1 MCSQEPSLTPYD
13 RSDEPASF
21 EVTGDPI
28 RLEWL
33 DTAYGRPLR
42 VEVSDK
48 VWERVDASRAVVEDI
63 IARGDVVYGLNTG
76 FGTLCSKRVDAEQI
90 EALQENLI
98 ISHAVGVGPPVPPEI
113 VRWMM
118 LFKIH
123 ALGFGLSGV
132 TRGPIEGLRRLLS
145 ADVLPVIPSQG
156 SLGASGDLAP
166 LAAMVLP
173 LLGRGKVTRA
183 GRPLHVAAGLEA
195 AGVEPLRLG
204 AKEGLALINGTQFMA
219 AYGAALVVRAKRL
232 LKHADVIA
240 AASLDAAFGS
250 VAPFDDRLH
259 RIRPHVGAI
268 ETALN
273 VRKLLAGS
281 GLNDAHRDCDRV
293 QDPYSL
299 RCIPQVHGATRDAIR
314 HVQQVIETEVNSVTD
329 NPIVF
334 DRDTVISGG
343 NFHGQP
349 LALVLDYLSI
359 AMSELA
365 NISERRIYFLLSGTV
380 GLPGLLMHD
389 TGLNSGF
396 MLPQY
401 TAAALVSENKILAS
415 PASVDSI
422 PTSLGQEDH
431 VSMGATAATKAWRV
445 LENVETVLA
454 IEAMCAAQAL
464 DFRAPLVSGAGVRA
478 AWVEIRKEISFA
490 EADRPFGDDI
500 QASLALLR
508 SQRMTKAVEAAIG
521 PLQ

>member
-1 MCSQEPSLTPYD
+1 VTKPQPTPGRDTPAGEPIAIEL
-13 RSDEPASF
+13 
-21 EVTGDPI
+21 TGDPLRI
-28 RLEWL
+28 DWL
-33 DTAYGRPLR
+33 DGIYQHPLR
-42 VEVSDK
+42 VDISEK
-48 VWERVDASRAVVEDI
+48 VWERIDQSRSVVEDI
-63 IARGDVVYGLNTG
+63 IRRGDVVYGLNTG
-76 FGTLCSKRVDAEQI
+76 FGMLCRKNVSGDQL

-123 ALGFGLSGV
+123 ALGLGLSGV
-132 TRGPIEGLRRLLS
+132 TRAPVEALRRLLS
-145 ADVLPVIPSQG
+145 ADVLPEIPSQG

-173 LLGRGKVTRA
+173 LLARGRVTR
-183 GRPLHVAAGLEA
+183 GGESVSVDEA
-195 AGVEPLRLG
+195 LRHANVEPVKLA
-204 AKEGLALINGTQFMA
+204 AKEGLALINGTQLMT

-232 LKHADVIA
+232 LTHADVIA
-240 AASLDAAFGS
+240 ASSLDAAFGS
-250 VAPFDDRLH
+250 YRPFDDRLH

-273 VRKLLAGS
+273 VRKLLDGS
-281 GLNDAHRDCDRV
+281 GINEAHKECDRV

-299 RCIPQVHGATRDAIR
+299 RCVPQVHGAARDAVR
-314 HVQQVIETEVNSVTD
+314 HTEHVIETEINSVTD
-329 NPIVF
+329 NPIIF

-349 LALVLDYLSI
+349 VALVLDYL
-359 AMSELA
+359 AMAVAELA
-365 NISERRIYFLLSGTV
+365 NISERRIYLLLSGTV
-380 GLPGLLMHD
+380 GLPSLLMHD

-464 DFRAPLVSGAGVRA
+464 DFRAPLVSGDGVRA
-478 AWVEIRKEISFA
+478 ALAEIRKEISFA

-500 QASLALLR
+500 QRALTMVR
-508 SQRMTKAVEAAIG
+508 SQRIVRAVENAIG